1 MLPHVVYFTFR
12 YEDQFSKSMSEHRE
26 KIDWCYENIGKENI
40 DWSYDDVAFYFRH
53 EEHKSWFLLRWY
65 HKEN

>member
-1 MLPHVVYFTFR
+1 
-12 YEDQFSKSMSEHRE
+12 MSEHRE